1 MKWSIACPAKEHDMD
16 PNYDDYL
23 DFTQE
28 LDNDEEYNAWL
39 YDQELRSQEQELP
52 EDYSY
57 TN

>member
-1 MKWSIACPAKEHDMD
+1 MD

>member
-1 MKWSIACPAKEHDMD
+1 MD

-28 LDNDEEYNAWL
+28 LDSDEEYNAWL
-39 YDQELRSQEQELP
+39 HEQELRSQEQEIP
-52 EDYSY
+52 EDYSF